1 MAAVV
6 ADASVLIALGQI
18 GQLSLL
24 EKLFGEVMIPS
35 AVAREVAPS
44 LQ

>member
-6 ADASVLIALGQI
+6 ADTSPLIALQQI

-24 EKLFGEVMIPS
+24 ERLFGEVLAS
-35 AVAREVAPS
+35 AGEAEP
-44 LQ
+44 